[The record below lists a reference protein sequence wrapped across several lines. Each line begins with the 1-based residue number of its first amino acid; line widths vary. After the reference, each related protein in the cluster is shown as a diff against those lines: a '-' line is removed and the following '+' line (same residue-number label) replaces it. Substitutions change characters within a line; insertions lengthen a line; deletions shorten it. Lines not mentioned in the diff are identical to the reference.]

1 MIFMWHV
8 DDLKISHKYPREV
21 TQFILPIEN
30 IYGEGITVTRGKV
43 HYYLGMDF
51 NFSNQVT
58 TKLLMVN
65 YAAQILDDFPEVLT
79 TYATSIPAE
88 HLFQIREDGK
98 KKLSKEQAQ
107 DFNHSVAQ
115 LLFIAMCARPDLLT
129 LLLFLTKRVLGPD
142 EDDWGKLKRGHKY
155 LMATRHMKLV
165 LTKNS
170 MHTIHWYV
178 DSLYGTHSDC
188 KGHTGMMM
196 TMGFGALM
204 SMSRVQK
211 INVKSS
217 AKA

>member
-1 MIFMWHV
+1 MDSKINLYDPFISNKMVNGSQMIFMWHV

-88 HLFQIREDGK
+88 HLFQIRETGRRNFQK
-98 KKLSKEQAQ
+98 NK
-107 DFNHSVAQ
+107 HR
-115 LLFIAMCARPDLLT
+115 ILT
-129 LLLFLTKRVLGPD
+129 TVWRSS
-142 EDDWGKLKRGHKY
+142 Y
-155 LMATRHMKLV
+155 L
-165 LTKNS
+165 
-170 MHTIHWYV
+170 
-178 DSLYGTHSDC
+178 
-188 KGHTGMMM
+188 
-196 TMGFGALM
+196 
-204 SMSRVQK
+204 
-211 INVKSS
+211 
-217 AKA
+217 